1 MRFLSGPSTL
11 LRSTTLALFFVL
23 LVGANAVAQP
33 TVSVRGNVGAS
44 FFRSPDA
51 LSEALHSGVDLGLG
65 AGVRLYRGL
74 SFTVRGGYDRFTLD
88 ERTSRVFFRSIEAG
102 DLSFLSA
109 SLGLRYTYRN
119 STDAHPYVATGVG
132 IYRLNSSNRKKFEN
146 GQLVDRQPERTF
158 TEKGIH
164 LALGSLFRLDE
175 RYAVFFEP
183 RYVFYNVSERLTG
196 TLRYFTLRLGVD
208 VQLN

>member
-1 MRFLSGPSTL
+1 MRFLSGPSAL
-11 LRSTTLALFFVL
+11 LRSTVFVMFFAL
-23 LVGANAVAQP
+23 LVGADVMAQP

-44 FFRSPDA
+44 FFRSPDV

-65 AGVRLYRGL
+65 AGVHIYRGL
-74 SFTVRGGYDRFTLD
+74 SLTVRGGYDRFTLN
-88 ERTSRVFFRSIEAG
+88 EETSRLFSRLEAG
-102 DLSFLSA
+102 DLSFLSG

-119 STDAHPYVATGVG
+119 STDAHPYVATGIG
-132 IYRLNSSNRKKFEN
+132 IYRRSSSNRKVFE
-146 GQLVDRQPERTF
+146 GGRLVSQKPQRTQ
-158 TEKGIH
+158 TKRGIH

-183 RYVFYNVSERLTG
+183 RYVFYNVNERLTG
-196 TLRYFTLRLGVD
+196 TVRYFTLRLGMD